1 MSFGNNPNFD
11 QSREILPS
19 QSAKIEVI
27 GVGGGGSNAVN
38 RMINS
43 DLEGVSFRVLNTDAQ
58 ALLQS
63 SAESRVQLGQNLT
76 RGLGAGGNPSIGQKA
91 AEESKEEL
99 QQALERSDLVFIAA
113 GMGGGTGTGA
123 APVVAEVAKQSG
135 ALTVGIVTKP
145 FSFEGKRRMRQA
157 EEGIARL
164 AENVD
169 TLIVI
174 PNDRLKDV
182 IAGAPLQEAFRNADD
197 VLRMGVI
204 GISDIITCPGLVNVD
219 FADVRSVM
227 TEAGTALL
235 GIGIGSGRSRA
246 IEAAQAAMNSPLLEA
261 ARIDG
266 AKGCVINITGGKDMT
281 LEDMTSASEIIYDVV
296 DQEANIIVGA
306 VVDEAMEGEIQV
318 TVIASGFETT
328 QPLNQQRIK
337 NRLSN
342 QPLYNYS
349 DNKESGASIPE
360 FLRLRQNK
368 KNIFNGKIM
377 EIEGLPNLKL
387 EQAFELTDATAERSC
402 AGSTILLSQETVQE
416 YLKSNICLLEKMIEG
431 NYEDSKS
438 ISRRINDMENWFKK
452 PSFIQ
457 PDLNAQYEEII
468 EIDLAKVTQ
477 PIVACPN
484 DPDNVIEITDVANT
498 NIDEV
503 FIGSCM
509 TNIGHYR
516 AAAKVL
522 EGVQN
527 LKAKLWIC
535 PPTKM
540 DEETLKA
547 EGYYKIFED
556 CGARLELP
564 GCSLCMG
571 NQARVDEG
579 SVVFSTSTRNF
590 DNRLGK
596 NAQVFLGSAELAA
609 VCALLGKIPTLE
621 EYQDITK
628 NKINPYSDELYRYLQ
643 FDEIQDFSLSK

>member
-11 QSREILPS
+11 QTKDILPS
-19 QSAKIEVI
+19 QNAKIEVI

-38 RMINS
+38 RMIDS

-63 SAESRVQLGQNLT
+63 SADRRVQLGQNLT

-91 AEESKEEL
+91 AEESKDEL
-99 QQALERSDLVFIAA
+99 QQTLEGSDLVFIAA

-197 VLRMGVI
+197 VLRMGVK

-246 IEAAQAAMNSPLLEA
+246 LEAAQAAMNSPLLEA

-296 DQEANIIVGA
+296 DPEANIIVGA
-306 VVDEAMEGEIQV
+306 VIDESMEGEIQV
-318 TVIASGFETT
+318 TVIATGFETN
-328 QPLNQQRIK
+328 QPLKQQRIK

-342 QPLYNYS
+342 QPLYNIS
-349 DNKESGASIPE
+349 DNKDTGTNIPE

-368 KNIFNGKIM
+368 KD
-377 EIEGLPNLKL
+377 IE
-387 EQAFELTDATAERSC
+387 
-402 AGSTILLSQETVQE
+402 
-416 YLKSNICLLEKMIEG
+416 
-431 NYEDSKS
+431 
-438 ISRRINDMENWFKK
+438 
-452 PSFIQ
+452 
-457 PDLNAQYEEII
+457 
-468 EIDLAKVTQ
+468 
-477 PIVACPN
+477 
-484 DPDNVIEITDVANT
+484 
-498 NIDEV
+498 
-503 FIGSCM
+503 
-509 TNIGHYR
+509 
-516 AAAKVL
+516 
-522 EGVQN
+522 
-527 LKAKLWIC
+527 
-535 PPTKM
+535 
-540 DEETLKA
+540 
-547 EGYYKIFED
+547 
-556 CGARLELP
+556 
-564 GCSLCMG
+564 
-571 NQARVDEG
+571 
-579 SVVFSTSTRNF
+579 
-590 DNRLGK
+590 
-596 NAQVFLGSAELAA
+596 
-609 VCALLGKIPTLE
+609 
-621 EYQDITK
+621 
-628 NKINPYSDELYRYLQ
+628 
-643 FDEIQDFSLSK
+643 

>member
-19 QSAKIEVI
+19 QNAKIEVI

-38 RMINS
+38 RMIDS

-63 SAESRVQLGQNLT
+63 AAERRVQLGQNLT

-91 AEESKEEL
+91 AEESREEL
-99 QQALERSDLVFIAA
+99 QQALDGSDLVFIAA

-174 PNDRLKDV
+174 PNDRLKEV

-197 VLRMGVI
+197 VLRMGVK

-246 IEAAQAAMNSPLLEA
+246 LEAAQAAMSSPLLEA

-296 DQEANIIVGA
+296 DHEANIIVGA
-306 VVDEAMEGEIQV
+306 VVDESMEGEIQV
-318 TVIASGFETT
+318 TVIATGFETN
-328 QPLNQQRIK
+328 QPLKQQRIK
-337 NRLSN
+337 NRLSS
-342 QPLYNYS
+342 QSLYNVS
-349 DNKESGASIPE
+349 DNKDTGANIPE

-368 KNIFNGKIM
+368 KD
-377 EIEGLPNLKL
+377 IE
-387 EQAFELTDATAERSC
+387 
-402 AGSTILLSQETVQE
+402 
-416 YLKSNICLLEKMIEG
+416 
-431 NYEDSKS
+431 
-438 ISRRINDMENWFKK
+438 
-452 PSFIQ
+452 
-457 PDLNAQYEEII
+457 
-468 EIDLAKVTQ
+468 
-477 PIVACPN
+477 
-484 DPDNVIEITDVANT
+484 
-498 NIDEV
+498 
-503 FIGSCM
+503 
-509 TNIGHYR
+509 
-516 AAAKVL
+516 
-522 EGVQN
+522 
-527 LKAKLWIC
+527 
-535 PPTKM
+535 
-540 DEETLKA
+540 
-547 EGYYKIFED
+547 
-556 CGARLELP
+556 
-564 GCSLCMG
+564 
-571 NQARVDEG
+571 
-579 SVVFSTSTRNF
+579 
-590 DNRLGK
+590 
-596 NAQVFLGSAELAA
+596 
-609 VCALLGKIPTLE
+609 
-621 EYQDITK
+621 
-628 NKINPYSDELYRYLQ
+628 
-643 FDEIQDFSLSK
+643 

>member
-19 QSAKIEVI
+19 QNAKIEVI

-99 QQALERSDLVFIAA
+99 QQALEGSDLVFIAA

-197 VLRMGVI
+197 VLRMGVK

-219 FADVRSVM
+219 FADIRSVM

-246 IEAAQAAMNSPLLEA
+246 LEAAQAAMNSPLLEA

-318 TVIASGFETT
+318 TVIATGFETN
-328 QPLNQQRIK
+328 QPLKQQRIK

-342 QPLYNYS
+342 QPLYNMS
-349 DNKESGASIPE
+349 ENKDSGATIPE

-368 KNIFNGKIM
+368 K
-377 EIEGLPNLKL
+377 
-387 EQAFELTDATAERSC
+387 D
-402 AGSTILLSQETVQE
+402 
-416 YLKSNICLLEKMIEG
+416 
-431 NYEDSKS
+431 
-438 ISRRINDMENWFKK
+438 
-452 PSFIQ
+452 
-457 PDLNAQYEEII
+457 
-468 EIDLAKVTQ
+468 ID
-477 PIVACPN
+477 
-484 DPDNVIEITDVANT
+484 
-498 NIDEV
+498 
-503 FIGSCM
+503 
-509 TNIGHYR
+509 
-516 AAAKVL
+516 
-522 EGVQN
+522 
-527 LKAKLWIC
+527 
-535 PPTKM
+535 
-540 DEETLKA
+540 
-547 EGYYKIFED
+547 
-556 CGARLELP
+556 
-564 GCSLCMG
+564 
-571 NQARVDEG
+571 
-579 SVVFSTSTRNF
+579 
-590 DNRLGK
+590 
-596 NAQVFLGSAELAA
+596 
-609 VCALLGKIPTLE
+609 
-621 EYQDITK
+621 
-628 NKINPYSDELYRYLQ
+628 
-643 FDEIQDFSLSK
+643 

>member
-11 QSREILPS
+11 QSKDILPS
-19 QSAKIEVI
+19 QNAKIEVI

-38 RMINS
+38 RMIDS

-63 SAESRVQLGQNLT
+63 SADRRVQLGQNLT

-91 AEESKEEL
+91 AEESKDEL
-99 QQALERSDLVFIAA
+99 QQTLEGSDLVFIAA

-197 VLRMGVI
+197 VLRMGVK

-246 IEAAQAAMNSPLLEA
+246 LEAAQAAMNSPLLEA

-306 VVDEAMEGEIQV
+306 VIDESMEGEIQV
-318 TVIASGFETT
+318 TVIATGFETN
-328 QPLNQQRIK
+328 QPLKQQRIK

-342 QPLYNYS
+342 QPLYNIS
-349 DNKESGASIPE
+349 DNKDTGTNIPE

-368 KNIFNGKIM
+368 KD
-377 EIEGLPNLKL
+377 IE
-387 EQAFELTDATAERSC
+387 
-402 AGSTILLSQETVQE
+402 
-416 YLKSNICLLEKMIEG
+416 
-431 NYEDSKS
+431 
-438 ISRRINDMENWFKK
+438 
-452 PSFIQ
+452 
-457 PDLNAQYEEII
+457 
-468 EIDLAKVTQ
+468 
-477 PIVACPN
+477 
-484 DPDNVIEITDVANT
+484 
-498 NIDEV
+498 
-503 FIGSCM
+503 
-509 TNIGHYR
+509 
-516 AAAKVL
+516 
-522 EGVQN
+522 
-527 LKAKLWIC
+527 
-535 PPTKM
+535 
-540 DEETLKA
+540 
-547 EGYYKIFED
+547 
-556 CGARLELP
+556 
-564 GCSLCMG
+564 
-571 NQARVDEG
+571 
-579 SVVFSTSTRNF
+579 
-590 DNRLGK
+590 
-596 NAQVFLGSAELAA
+596 
-609 VCALLGKIPTLE
+609 
-621 EYQDITK
+621 
-628 NKINPYSDELYRYLQ
+628 
-643 FDEIQDFSLSK
+643 

>member
-19 QSAKIEVI
+19 QNAKIEVI

-99 QQALERSDLVFIAA
+99 QQALEGSDLVFIAA

-197 VLRMGVI
+197 VLRMGVK

-246 IEAAQAAMNSPLLEA
+246 LEAAQAAMNSPLLEA

-306 VVDEAMEGEIQV
+306 VVDDSMEGEIQV
-318 TVIASGFETT
+318 TVIATGFETN
-328 QPLNQQRIK
+328 QPLRQQRIK

-342 QPLYNYS
+342 QPLYNMS
-349 DNKESGASIPE
+349 DNKDSGANIPE

-368 KNIFNGKIM
+368 R
-377 EIEGLPNLKL
+377 
-387 EQAFELTDATAERSC
+387 D
-402 AGSTILLSQETVQE
+402 
-416 YLKSNICLLEKMIEG
+416 
-431 NYEDSKS
+431 
-438 ISRRINDMENWFKK
+438 
-452 PSFIQ
+452 
-457 PDLNAQYEEII
+457 
-468 EIDLAKVTQ
+468 ID
-477 PIVACPN
+477 
-484 DPDNVIEITDVANT
+484 
-498 NIDEV
+498 
-503 FIGSCM
+503 
-509 TNIGHYR
+509 
-516 AAAKVL
+516 
-522 EGVQN
+522 
-527 LKAKLWIC
+527 
-535 PPTKM
+535 
-540 DEETLKA
+540 
-547 EGYYKIFED
+547 
-556 CGARLELP
+556 
-564 GCSLCMG
+564 
-571 NQARVDEG
+571 
-579 SVVFSTSTRNF
+579 
-590 DNRLGK
+590 
-596 NAQVFLGSAELAA
+596 
-609 VCALLGKIPTLE
+609 
-621 EYQDITK
+621 
-628 NKINPYSDELYRYLQ
+628 
-643 FDEIQDFSLSK
+643 

>member
-19 QSAKIEVI
+19 QNAKIEVI

-58 ALLQS
+58 ALIQS

-99 QQALERSDLVFIAA
+99 QQALEGSALVFIAA

-197 VLRMGVI
+197 VLRMGVK

-318 TVIASGFETT
+318 TVIATGFETN
-328 QPLNQQRIK
+328 QPLKQQRIK
-337 NRLSN
+337 NRFSN
-342 QPLYNYS
+342 QPLYNKS
-349 DNKESGASIPE
+349 ENKDSGASIPE

-368 KNIFNGKIM
+368 K
-377 EIEGLPNLKL
+377 
-387 EQAFELTDATAERSC
+387 D
-402 AGSTILLSQETVQE
+402 
-416 YLKSNICLLEKMIEG
+416 
-431 NYEDSKS
+431 
-438 ISRRINDMENWFKK
+438 
-452 PSFIQ
+452 
-457 PDLNAQYEEII
+457 
-468 EIDLAKVTQ
+468 ID
-477 PIVACPN
+477 
-484 DPDNVIEITDVANT
+484 
-498 NIDEV
+498 
-503 FIGSCM
+503 
-509 TNIGHYR
+509 
-516 AAAKVL
+516 
-522 EGVQN
+522 
-527 LKAKLWIC
+527 
-535 PPTKM
+535 
-540 DEETLKA
+540 
-547 EGYYKIFED
+547 
-556 CGARLELP
+556 
-564 GCSLCMG
+564 
-571 NQARVDEG
+571 
-579 SVVFSTSTRNF
+579 
-590 DNRLGK
+590 
-596 NAQVFLGSAELAA
+596 
-609 VCALLGKIPTLE
+609 
-621 EYQDITK
+621 
-628 NKINPYSDELYRYLQ
+628 
-643 FDEIQDFSLSK
+643 

>member
-19 QSAKIEVI
+19 QNAKIEVI

-43 DLEGVSFRVLNTDAQ
+43 DLDGVSFRVLNTDAQ

-63 SAESRVQLGQNLT
+63 AAESRVQLGQNLT

-99 QQALERSDLVFIAA
+99 QQALEGSDLVFIAA

-197 VLRMGVI
+197 VLRMGVK

-219 FADVRSVM
+219 FADIRSVM

-246 IEAAQAAMNSPLLEA
+246 LEAAQAAMNSPLLEA

-306 VVDEAMEGEIQV
+306 VVDEEMEGEIQV
-318 TVIASGFETT
+318 TVIATGFET
-328 QPLNQQRIK
+328 
-337 NRLSN
+337 N
-342 QPLYNYS
+342 QPLYNIS
-349 DNKESGASIPE
+349 DNKDGGASIPE
-360 FLRLRQNK
+360 FLKLRQNK
-368 KNIFNGKIM
+368 K
-377 EIEGLPNLKL
+377 
-387 EQAFELTDATAERSC
+387 
-402 AGSTILLSQETVQE
+402 V
-416 YLKSNICLLEKMIEG
+416 
-431 NYEDSKS
+431 
-438 ISRRINDMENWFKK
+438 
-452 PSFIQ
+452 
-457 PDLNAQYEEII
+457 
-468 EIDLAKVTQ
+468 
-477 PIVACPN
+477 
-484 DPDNVIEITDVANT
+484 
-498 NIDEV
+498 
-503 FIGSCM
+503 
-509 TNIGHYR
+509 
-516 AAAKVL
+516 
-522 EGVQN
+522 
-527 LKAKLWIC
+527 
-535 PPTKM
+535 
-540 DEETLKA
+540 
-547 EGYYKIFED
+547 
-556 CGARLELP
+556 
-564 GCSLCMG
+564 
-571 NQARVDEG
+571 
-579 SVVFSTSTRNF
+579 
-590 DNRLGK
+590 
-596 NAQVFLGSAELAA
+596 
-609 VCALLGKIPTLE
+609 
-621 EYQDITK
+621 
-628 NKINPYSDELYRYLQ
+628 
-643 FDEIQDFSLSK
+643 

>member
-11 QSREILPS
+11 QSKDILPS
-19 QSAKIEVI
+19 QNAKIEVI

-38 RMINS
+38 RMIDS

-63 SAESRVQLGQNLT
+63 SADRKVQLGQNLT

-91 AEESKEEL
+91 AEESKDEL
-99 QQALERSDLVFIAA
+99 QQTLEGSDLVFIAA

-197 VLRMGVI
+197 VLRMGVK

-246 IEAAQAAMNSPLLEA
+246 LEAAQAAMNSPLLEA

-296 DQEANIIVGA
+296 DPEANIIVGA
-306 VVDEAMEGEIQV
+306 VIDESMEGEIQV
-318 TVIASGFETT
+318 TVIATGFETN
-328 QPLNQQRIK
+328 QPLKQQRIK
-337 NRLSN
+337 NRLSS
-342 QPLYNYS
+342 QPLYNIS
-349 DNKESGASIPE
+349 DNKDTGTNIPE

-368 KNIFNGKIM
+368 KG
-377 EIEGLPNLKL
+377 IE
-387 EQAFELTDATAERSC
+387 
-402 AGSTILLSQETVQE
+402 
-416 YLKSNICLLEKMIEG
+416 
-431 NYEDSKS
+431 
-438 ISRRINDMENWFKK
+438 
-452 PSFIQ
+452 
-457 PDLNAQYEEII
+457 
-468 EIDLAKVTQ
+468 
-477 PIVACPN
+477 
-484 DPDNVIEITDVANT
+484 
-498 NIDEV
+498 
-503 FIGSCM
+503 
-509 TNIGHYR
+509 
-516 AAAKVL
+516 
-522 EGVQN
+522 
-527 LKAKLWIC
+527 
-535 PPTKM
+535 
-540 DEETLKA
+540 
-547 EGYYKIFED
+547 
-556 CGARLELP
+556 
-564 GCSLCMG
+564 
-571 NQARVDEG
+571 
-579 SVVFSTSTRNF
+579 
-590 DNRLGK
+590 
-596 NAQVFLGSAELAA
+596 
-609 VCALLGKIPTLE
+609 
-621 EYQDITK
+621 
-628 NKINPYSDELYRYLQ
+628 
-643 FDEIQDFSLSK
+643 

>member
-19 QSAKIEVI
+19 QNAKIEVI

-63 SAESRVQLGQNLT
+63 SADRRVQLGQNLT

-91 AEESKEEL
+91 AEESKDEL
-99 QQALERSDLVFIAA
+99 QQALDGSDLVFIAA

-197 VLRMGVI
+197 VLRMGVK

-246 IEAAQAAMNSPLLEA
+246 LEAAQAAMNSPLLEA

-318 TVIASGFETT
+318 TVIATGFETN
-328 QPLNQQRIK
+328 QPLKQQRIK

-342 QPLYNYS
+342 QPLYSVS
-349 DNKESGASIPE
+349 DNRDSGASIPE
-360 FLRLRQNK
+360 FLKLRQNK
-368 KNIFNGKIM
+368 K
-377 EIEGLPNLKL
+377 EIN
-387 EQAFELTDATAERSC
+387 
-402 AGSTILLSQETVQE
+402 
-416 YLKSNICLLEKMIEG
+416 
-431 NYEDSKS
+431 
-438 ISRRINDMENWFKK
+438 
-452 PSFIQ
+452 
-457 PDLNAQYEEII
+457 
-468 EIDLAKVTQ
+468 
-477 PIVACPN
+477 
-484 DPDNVIEITDVANT
+484 
-498 NIDEV
+498 
-503 FIGSCM
+503 
-509 TNIGHYR
+509 
-516 AAAKVL
+516 
-522 EGVQN
+522 
-527 LKAKLWIC
+527 
-535 PPTKM
+535 
-540 DEETLKA
+540 
-547 EGYYKIFED
+547 
-556 CGARLELP
+556 
-564 GCSLCMG
+564 
-571 NQARVDEG
+571 
-579 SVVFSTSTRNF
+579 
-590 DNRLGK
+590 
-596 NAQVFLGSAELAA
+596 
-609 VCALLGKIPTLE
+609 
-621 EYQDITK
+621 
-628 NKINPYSDELYRYLQ
+628 
-643 FDEIQDFSLSK
+643 

>member
-19 QSAKIEVI
+19 QNAKIEVI

-38 RMINS
+38 RMLNS
-43 DLEGVSFRVLNTDAQ
+43 DLDGVSFRVLNTDAQ

-63 SAESRVQLGQNLT
+63 AAESRVQLGQNLT

-99 QQALERSDLVFIAA
+99 QQALEGSDLVFIAA

-197 VLRMGVI
+197 VLRMGVK

-219 FADVRSVM
+219 FADIRSVM

-246 IEAAQAAMNSPLLEA
+246 LEAAQAAMNSPLLEA

-318 TVIASGFETT
+318 TVIATGFETN
-328 QPLNQQRIK
+328 QPLKQQRIK
-337 NRLSN
+337 NRLAN
-342 QPLYNYS
+342 QPLYNMS
-349 DNKESGASIPE
+349 ENKDSGASIPE

-368 KNIFNGKIM
+368 K
-377 EIEGLPNLKL
+377 
-387 EQAFELTDATAERSC
+387 D
-402 AGSTILLSQETVQE
+402 
-416 YLKSNICLLEKMIEG
+416 
-431 NYEDSKS
+431 
-438 ISRRINDMENWFKK
+438 
-452 PSFIQ
+452 
-457 PDLNAQYEEII
+457 
-468 EIDLAKVTQ
+468 ID
-477 PIVACPN
+477 
-484 DPDNVIEITDVANT
+484 
-498 NIDEV
+498 
-503 FIGSCM
+503 
-509 TNIGHYR
+509 
-516 AAAKVL
+516 
-522 EGVQN
+522 
-527 LKAKLWIC
+527 
-535 PPTKM
+535 
-540 DEETLKA
+540 
-547 EGYYKIFED
+547 
-556 CGARLELP
+556 
-564 GCSLCMG
+564 
-571 NQARVDEG
+571 
-579 SVVFSTSTRNF
+579 
-590 DNRLGK
+590 
-596 NAQVFLGSAELAA
+596 
-609 VCALLGKIPTLE
+609 
-621 EYQDITK
+621 
-628 NKINPYSDELYRYLQ
+628 
-643 FDEIQDFSLSK
+643 